1 MSSRDVVLDEVDIKI
16 LSILRENARTPY
28 TEMAKELRLSESA
41 VRKRINRLIKAGVI
55 RRFTIDYS
63 IGNEV
68 RAVILVK
75 TQSSIPV
82 PEVSKNL
89 MRVTCTDRV
98 YEVTGEYDIVV
109 VSVSKDIAGLNKCI
123 DEIRSSKGVLTTNS
137 MVVLRSW
144 P

>member
-1 MSSRDVVLDEVDIKI
+1 LSSREVVLDEVDIKI

-89 MRVTCTDRV
+89 MKVACTDRV

-123 DEIRSSKGVLTTNS
+123 DEIRSTKGVLTTNS

>member
-1 MSSRDVVLDEVDIKI
+1 MSQREVILDEVDIKI
-16 LSILRENARTPY
+16 LSMLRENARTPY

-41 VRKRINRLIKAGVI
+41 IRKRINRLVKAGVI

-63 IGNEV
+63 INNEV

-75 TQSSIPV
+75 TQPQISV

-89 MRVTCTDRV
+89 IRVTCTDRL
-98 YEVTGEYDIVV
+98 YEITGEYDIVV
-109 VSVSKDIAGLNKCI
+109 IGVTKDIPSLNKCI
-123 DEIRSSKGVLTTNS
+123 DEIRNTKGVSSTNS